1 MNPASIKKVSQ
12 VVVGFGLLFATSLAF
27 QNCSGYQMYD
37 SQAQADLS
45 SSCGSNCN
53 QTIDGLSIKLT
64 NTRISLLDVNLPAS
78 NRVVDIGGYCDDAE
92 FADSDIQYQFVDGS
106 TPVAPWAGKGVKC
119 DDLGRFQIAADVPTV
134 AASRSYLLQVRLAI
148 PVGTGSF
155 LVTPAA
161 QKSVFIDIT
170 K

>member
-1 MNPASIKKVSQ
+1 
-12 VVVGFGLLFATSLAF
+12 
-27 QNCSGYQMYD
+27 MYD

-53 QTIDGLSIKLT
+53 QSVDGLSLKLT
-64 NTRISLLDVNLPAS
+64 NARISLLDAELPVS

-92 FADSDIQYQFVDGS
+92 FSESDIQFQFIDGS
-106 TPVAPWAGKGVKC
+106 TPITSWQSRSVKC

-134 AASRSYLLQVRLAI
+134 AASRTYLLQVRLAI
-148 PVGTGSF
+148 PVGSGQY
-155 LVTPAA
+155 LITPAA
-161 QKSVFIDIT
+161 QKSVFIDVI